1 MTRKESKCVTLY
13 ILYEGL
19 TLPESSRTTPFQ
31 RMIALATFVYV
42 LLALACAGC
51 VWWCAVSVSEEV
63 SPLGCKVGG
72 GQTKHKMGFG
82 KLFEFFE

>member
-1 MTRKESKCVTLY
+1 MPPVV
-13 ILYEGL
+13 G
-19 TLPESSRTTPFQ
+19 
-31 RMIALATFVYV
+31 V
-42 LLALACAGC
+42 
-51 VWWCAVSVSEEV
+51 CAVSVSEEV